1 MADLAPDWEL
11 GRRELVLLGLACR
24 QADMAA
30 ALDAVMQR
38 DGPMVRGSKD
48 QQVLHPAIAEARRAR
63 LACER
68 LLGALR
74 LPDEAG
80 VLATARVSG
89 DAGRRLRDGVKNSQ
103 TRSGAGDLSVAR
115 RVSRPERGSPTGDAE
130 RRAALERKDLR
141 S

>member
-11 GRRELVLLGLACR
+11 GRREVVLLGLACR

-48 QQVLHPAIAEARRAR
+48 QQVLHPAVAEARRAR

-80 VLATARVSG
+80 VLASAASQR
-89 DAGRRLRDGVKNSQ
+89 GRR
-103 TRSGAGDLSVAR
+103 AAAAR
-115 RVSRPERGSPTGDAE
+115 WSEELTNAE
-130 RRAALERKDLR
+130 RRGRLERG
-141 S
+141 